1 MNFRK
6 TLALTLLAP
15 AFLAGGALA
24 MNTPRHNHAVTLL
37 PDGNILV
44 TGGRTGTNTATDAVE
59 MYNMS
64 ANAWQDWTGGLVTER
79 SSHTATLM
87 SDGRVLIAG
96 GFGTAGTPLNS
107 LEICDTRS
115 FTCAAPAF
123 GHTTMLTARGG
134 HTATLLTAGA
144 NAGRVLLCGGQTS
157 VSAATSNCEIFDPVA
172 QTRAAAPS
180 MPSARTGQVAT
191 LMHSGRVFISGGRQR
206 NLADTAWIYAAQ
218 NEIYDPASGAWMP
231 AASLLQGRTDHT
243 ATVLNNGIIMITGGY
258 NASNRLR
265 CMVDSDSLEEDCW
278 HIANPATAIAQG
290 AGNHGYLDGAEFFD
304 QNGAAVTL
312 METNFNLMPYRVSRH
327 SALLE
332 ADGRWR
338 IHRGYGNIYPTFFND
353 SPNLANTGT
362 IVRFDTVAGSSTTA
376 TVRTDSTINMPLEF
390 NLVRPVSGRLVDA
403 DAFLSGPSPGSASIS
418 VGGANITIPVSTAVA
433 DGAAVG
439 RLLGD
444 NYDPGAFNSI
454 VALNSPTGTAAFD
467 PVTVSLEDATVL
479 SSDFTGP
486 EIYPGQQEN
495 ITATSLWVYVSF
507 KLSDVYRS
515 RIYGAATI
523 ETAKIESTSHSIT
536 LNGGAAP
543 FNIGASSCDSV
554 KDECTFASW
563 LEFSSVAGSL
573 LNLTPGTTYFATNPP
588 GPFQSPPGFQAP
600 LNVGITSTSATLRVE
615 YTANEVYL
623 LDKNSTYNMT
633 QSTMVIRGMIF
644 SNHLTYTPKDNKWSD
659 LADTKIAGLHSLPSF
674 DHTATYT
681 PAGDT
686 FILGGRNCEAAPIIT
701 NCTNRI
707 FDHNIVNFALIP
719 AIEGNWPAG
728 PLLNSRRAFHTST
741 LLPDGKI
748 LTCGGTDG
756 ANPLSSCEALDP
768 STNKWETT
776 GGMNSPRANHTAT
789 LLPNGNVLVAG
800 GTTPGGQSV
809 SSAEIYYPETRT
821 WVNTGAMAN
830 PRQLHTATVMPD
842 GNVLVTGGSSTNQ
855 YSATAEVYITS
866 AAHWVSGGNLLT
878 GRQQHTA
885 TLLKNGLVLVAGGI
899 NSFGAIASA
908 ELYNYQN
915 RTSAA
920 TAPMA
925 NARYDHTATLLRD
938 GRVLIAGGS
947 VNSLESSRS
956 CEIFSG
962 AGWAATASLNYNRA
976 RHRAVL
982 LPNGKVML
990 TGGEISG
997 VVQNRPEGF
1006 DPDLSAWSEQGTAA
1020 SRSRHTS
1027 VLTRDNKVINIGGW
1041 NGGQYLD
1048 TTEYA
1053 DFNFSPDSKG
1063 LLAGTTRQPHIS
1075 DGTKMFDNNWRAT
1088 LISDTSNFH
1097 GITEAAGGGAG
1108 AMTSSHSN
1116 PRVYMQQID
1125 NPSGFMIDLSTRIYS
1140 HYGGPNTNWS
1150 RTLSSITVIAP
1161 SLSNEMPRGW
1171 YQMRVAA
1178 NGVFSEGFTVQVS
1191 TPRPTG
1197 APSVPSAAVQ
1207 GVSSI
1212 TWNWNRG
1219 TIPADGG
1226 DGFAVYSATNN
1237 VFITTISFANSG
1249 DVSYTQ
1255 TGIAP
1260 NTPVSIMV
1268 AAYNQGGYGELT
1280 KSATYHTL
1288 AAIPANLTITDVSFE
1303 TVTLSWKNNGN
1314 TPITRYELSM
1324 ARESSDFSVNISTP
1338 VGFDD
1343 DFTSTTY
1350 TVTAIEPNALYYF
1363 RVRARNGDG
1372 VVTVSTPSAP
1382 PYVSTVTVAQVQNLQ
1397 GTPLSGHQISWS
1409 WMQSGGADYY
1419 KLYDITSGTESAS
1432 LIASTPDNYFTQA
1445 ALSTN
1450 TVYQVM
1456 AFAVKNTG
1464 SGPVRGSPGYSPR
1477 VYTLANPPAPWPF
1490 SGVTTSTITFNWLPN
1505 GNPPETSYTVQYSSY
1520 SDYAV
1525 FASTRVSG
1533 MTAYTAPRLSPN
1545 TAYYARVY
1553 AVNGSGV
1560 PTASADLGSKYTHAQ
1575 PPTSVTATGIAM
1587 SGITINWSKG
1597 SNPDPTYYELR
1608 GSTNNFVTVSTYVA
1622 FSQLFSGDT
1631 ATVSGLLTS
1640 TTYQF
1645 DVAAINGE
1653 GLITART
1660 RVAPDVLT
1668 LPGPSGTPSGA
1679 VGGTGVP
1686 GTDSLISGV
1695 LPNGHAVSMLIPS
1708 GAFQSET
1715 AVAIASHSVGVVPYS
1730 SNPCRVSEIPVLA
1743 VDIFSQGGQQP
1754 FEPVSFTIGYGNMT
1768 SAQISQINTNLSKLV
1783 WARYNPVNDTCLPLE
1798 TAVRTGPRTITSSL
1812 NHFSVFQ
1819 LIVKQ
1824 PASSLSGV
1832 LIYPNPFFPNRGQ
1845 GFVTFN
1851 NLPSSAKVRV
1861 YTLSGSKVWEGT
1873 ATSSGVLTW
1882 RGVNESGNP
1891 VGSGVYFV
1899 SVRSTVGDKIFK
1911 LAVER

>member
-1 MNFRK
+1 MKFRK
-6 TLALTLLAP
+6 TLAITLLAP
-15 AFLAGGALA
+15 AFLAGGAFSL
-24 MNTPRHNHAVTLL
+24 NTPRHNHAATLL

-64 ANAWQDWTGGLVTER
+64 ANTWQDWTGGLVTER

-96 GFGTAGTPLNS
+96 GFGTAGTPLNT

-115 FTCAAPAF
+115 FTCAAPVF
-123 GHTTMLTARGG
+123 GDTTMLTARGG

-144 NAGRVLLCGGQTS
+144 NAGRVLICGGQTGAT
-157 VSAATSNCEIFDPVA
+157 AATANCEIFDPVL
-172 QTRAAAPS
+172 QTRTPAPT
-180 MPSARTGQVAT
+180 MPSARTGHVAT
-191 LMHSGRVFISGGRQR
+191 LLHSGRVFISGGRQR
-206 NLADTAWIYAAQ
+206 NQADTAWIYAAQ
-218 NEIYDPASGAWMP
+218 NEIYDPASGSWMP
-231 AASLLQGRTDHT
+231 GASLLQGRTDHT

-265 CMVDSDSLEEDCW
+265 CMADPDSLEEDCW
-278 HIANPATAIAQG
+278 HIKHYALGASDQNPG
-290 AGNHGYLDGAEFFD
+290 SHGYLDGAEFFD

-312 METNFNLMPYRVSRH
+312 METSFNLMPYRVARH

-332 ADGRWR
+332 TDGRWR
-338 IHRGYGNIYPTFFND
+338 AHRGYGNIYPTFFDD
-353 SPNLANTGT
+353 SPDLANTGT
-362 IVRFDTVAGSSTTA
+362 IVRLATVAGSSTTA
-376 TVRTDSTINMPLEF
+376 TVRANSTVNLPLTF
-390 NLVRPVSGRLVDA
+390 DLVRPVSGRLVDA
-403 DAFLSGPSPGSASIS
+403 DAFLSGPPPGTASIS
-418 VGGANITIPVSTAVA
+418 VGGANITIPVATATA
-433 DGAAVG
+433 AGDAVG
-439 RLLGD
+439 KLLGE
-444 NYDPGAFNSI
+444 NYDPGDFDS
-454 VALNSPTGTAAFD
+454 VVSLVSPTGTATFD
-467 PVTVSLEDATVL
+467 PVTAELDNPNTS
-479 SSDFTGP
+479 SSDFTGA
-486 EIYPGQQEN
+486 EIEPGEQGDV
-495 ITATSLWVYVSF
+495 TAADLRIYVRF

-515 RIYGAATI
+515 RIDGAATI
-523 ETAKIESTSHSIT
+523 ETATIVAESSYSIT
-536 LNGGAAP
+536 LDGGVAP
-543 FNIGASSCDSV
+543 FNLTASACDSFN
-554 KDECTFASW
+554 DECTFQGW
-563 LEFSSVAGSL
+563 LNFGNVTGFLS
-573 LNLTPGTTYFATNPP
+573 NLTPGTTIFAPTAPTWAR
-588 GPFQSPPGFQAP
+588 SPLDVGFRT
-600 LNVGITSTSATLRVE
+600 IEATVRIE
-615 YTANEVYL
+615 YTADEVHL
-623 LDKNSTYNMT
+623 LDKSATYNMT
-633 QSTMVIRGMIF
+633 RSTMVVRGMIF
-644 SNHLTYTPKDNKWSD
+644 SNHLAYMPADNEWSD
-659 LADTKIAGLHSLPSF
+659 LSDDEATGLHSVPSF

-686 FILGGRNCEAAPIIT
+686 FILGGRNCEAAPMT
-701 NCTNRI
+701 CGNLNFTPNLV
-707 FDHNIVNFALIP
+707 DFALIP
-719 AIEGNWPAG
+719 AIEGDWPAG
-728 PLLNSRRAFHTST
+728 PPLNSPRAFHTST
-741 LLPDGKI
+741 LLPDGAI
-748 LTCGGTDG
+748 LTCGGTNG
-756 ANPLSSCEALDP
+756 ANPLATCELLNPD
-768 STNKWETT
+768 TNTWQTT
-776 GGMNSPRANHTAT
+776 GGMNSPRSNHTAT
-789 LLPNGNVLVAG
+789 LLPNGNVLAAG

-809 SSAEIYYPETRT
+809 ASAEIYYPETRT
-821 WVNTGAMAN
+821 WVPTGAMVN

-855 YSATAEVYITS
+855 YSASAEVYITS

-899 NSFGAIASA
+899 NSFGAISAA
-908 ELYNYQN
+908 ELYNYQT

-938 GRVLIAGGS
+938 GRVLVAGGS
-947 VNSLESSRS
+947 VDSLQSSRS

-962 AGWAATASLNYNRA
+962 AVWAPTGSLNYNRA
-976 RHRAVL
+976 RHRTVL

-997 VVQNRPEGF
+997 VVQNKPEGF
-1006 DPDLSAWSEQGTAA
+1006 DPDLSAWSEQGAA
-1020 SRSRHTS
+1020 SSRSRHTS
-1027 VLTRDNKVINIGGW
+1027 VLTRDNRVINIGGW

-1053 DFNFSPDSKG
+1053 DFNMSPDSKG
-1063 LLAGTTRQPHIS
+1063 LLAGTTRQPRIS
-1075 DGTKMFDNNWRAT
+1075 DGTEMFDNNWRVT
-1088 LISDTSNFH
+1088 LLSDTSNFH

-1140 HYGGPNTNWS
+1140 HYGGPNTDWS

-1161 SLSNEMPRGW
+1161 ALSNEMPRGW

-1197 APSVPSAAVQ
+1197 APSAPTAFVQ
-1207 GVSSI
+1207 GTSSI
-1212 TWNWNRG
+1212 TWTWNRG
-1219 TIPADGG
+1219 TVPADGG

-1237 VFITTISFANSG
+1237 VFITTISFANTG
-1249 DVSYTQ
+1249 DVSHTQ

-1288 AAIPANLTITDVSFE
+1288 AAVPANLTITAVSFE
-1303 TVTLSWKNNGN
+1303 TVTLAWQANGN

-1324 ARESSDFSVNISTP
+1324 ARESPDFSINVSTP

-1350 TVTAIEPNALYYF
+1350 TVTAIAPNALYYF

-1382 PYVSTVTVAQVQNLQ
+1382 PYVSTVTVAQIQNLQ
-1397 GTPLSGHQISWS
+1397 GTPLSGHEISWS
-1409 WMQSGGADYY
+1409 WMQSVGADYY
-1419 KLYDITSGTESAS
+1419 ELYDITSGTDSAA
-1432 LIASTPDNYFTQA
+1432 LIATTPLNYFTQTS
-1445 ALSTN
+1445 LSTN
-1450 TVYQVM
+1450 TVRRVI

-1464 SGPVRGSPGYSPR
+1464 SGPVRGSPGYSPE

-1505 GNPPETSYTVQYSSY
+1505 GNPAETTYEIQYSSY
-1520 SDYAV
+1520 SGYSV
-1525 FASTRVSG
+1525 FASTRISG
-1533 MTAYTAPRLSPN
+1533 VTAYTAARLNPN
-1545 TAYYARVY
+1545 TAYYARVH
-1553 AVNGSGV
+1553 ALNGDGI
-1560 PTASADLGSKYTHAQ
+1560 PTASVNLGSKYTHAQ
-1575 PPTSVTATGIAM
+1575 PPTSVTATEIAM
-1587 SGITINWSKG
+1587 SGITIEWSKG
-1597 SNPDPTYYELR
+1597 ANPDPTYYELR
-1608 GSTNNFVTVSTYVA
+1608 GSTNNFLTVSTHVA
-1622 FSQLFSGDT
+1622 FAQLFSDNS

-1653 GLITART
+1653 GIITART
-1660 RVAPDVLT
+1660 RVAPDVQT
-1668 LPGPSGTPSGA
+1668 LPGPAGTPSSA

-1686 GTDSLISGV
+1686 GVDSLISGT
-1695 LPNGHAVSMLIPS
+1695 LPNGHMVSMLIPA
-1708 GAFQSET
+1708 GAFQVET
-1715 AVAIASHSVGVVPYS
+1715 AVAIASHSVGIVPFS
-1730 SNPCRVSEIPVLA
+1730 SNPCRVSEIPALA
-1743 VDIFSQGGQQP
+1743 VDIFFSENSMP
-1754 FEPVSFTIGYGNMT
+1754 FKPVSFTIGYGNMT

-1783 WARYNPVNDTCLPLE
+1783 LARYNPVNDTCLPMVD
-1798 TAVRTGPRTITSSL
+1798 TTVQTGPRTITASL
-1812 NHFSVFQ
+1812 DYFGVFQ

-1824 PASSLSGV
+1824 PAANLSDV
-1832 LIYPNPFFPNRGQ
+1832 LISPNPFFPNRGQ

-1851 NLPSSAKVRV
+1851 NLPAAAKVSL

-1873 ATSSGVLTW
+1873 ATSSGGLTW

-1899 SVRSTVGDKIFK
+1899 SVRSTAGDKIFK